1 MMLSDVCFNFPKQ
14 IFHFLIKGKC
24 ISTRQIIQLEYK
36 DMELLG
42 FPISFVAKRLTL
54 IPSKL
59 VITCRY
65 ENYQRN
71 NSHKIIFYTLVRFDV
86 MLIIRVYEMHQIRIF
101 TRINSST
108 YEVCSLIL
116 EQETVDYFSQCF
128 LAIILA
134 IFFSCFYGGDMKINQ
149 SVNTHER

>member
-1 MMLSDVCFNFPKQ
+1 MVICFNKLFFVMMLSDVCFNFPKQ

-24 ISTRQIIQLEYK
+24 ISTRQITQLEYK

-54 IPSKL
+54 IPLKL

-71 NSHKIIFYTLVRFDV
+71 DNNDIIFCTLVRFDV
-86 MLIIRVYEMHQIRIF
+86 GLIQINRYIYNEKLINLQIVQSNNQVGNRRLLF
-101 TRINSST
+101 TNF
-108 YEVCSLIL
+108 
-116 EQETVDYFSQCF
+116 YFFQ
-128 LAIILA
+128 
-134 IFFSCFYGGDMKINQ
+134 
-149 SVNTHER
+149 

>member
-1 MMLSDVCFNFPKQ
+1 MKFVVFKEIYEMKMYFFRLMCTSIRIIEKCCIAKGNNLVICFNKLFFVMMLSDVCFNFPKQ

-24 ISTRQIIQLEYK
+24 ISTRQITQLEYK

-54 IPSKL
+54 IPLKL

-71 NSHKIIFYTLVRFDV
+71 DNNDIIFCTLVRFDV
-86 MLIIRVYEMHQIRIF
+86 GLIQISNFR
-101 TRINSST
+101 
-108 YEVCSLIL
+108 L
-116 EQETVDYFSQCF
+116 
-128 LAIILA
+128 
-134 IFFSCFYGGDMKINQ
+134 K
-149 SVNTHER
+149 

>member
-1 MMLSDVCFNFPKQ
+1 MCTSIRIIEACCIAKGDNLVICFNKLFFVMMLSDVCFNFPKQ

-24 ISTRQIIQLEYK
+24 ISTRQITQLEYK

-54 IPSKL
+54 IPLKL

-71 NSHKIIFYTLVRFDV
+71 DYNDIIFCTLVRFDV
-86 MLIIRVYEMHQIRIF
+86 GLMQIG
-101 TRINSST
+101 NSG
-108 YEVCSLIL
+108 I
-116 EQETVDYFSQCF
+116 
-128 LAIILA
+128 
-134 IFFSCFYGGDMKINQ
+134 
-149 SVNTHER
+149 

>member
-24 ISTRQIIQLEYK
+24 ISTRQITQLEYK

-54 IPSKL
+54 IPLKL

-71 NSHKIIFYTLVRFDV
+71 DNNDIIFRTLVRFDV
-86 MLIIRVYEMHQIRIF
+86 GLIQISIFRLKYDLITITVYEMYQIRTF
-101 TRINSST
+101 TRKNSST
-108 YEVCSLIL
+108 YELCSLIL
-116 EQETVDYFSQCF
+116 EQEIVD
-128 LAIILA
+128 
-134 IFFSCFYGGDMKINQ
+134 FFHRVF
-149 SVNTHER
+149 